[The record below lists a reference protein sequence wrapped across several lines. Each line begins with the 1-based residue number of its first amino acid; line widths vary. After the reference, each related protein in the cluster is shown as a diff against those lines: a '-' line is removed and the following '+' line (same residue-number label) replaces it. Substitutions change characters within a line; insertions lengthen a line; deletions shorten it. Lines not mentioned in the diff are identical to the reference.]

1 MKAPLFSSNLFRRAA
16 SAVAALLM
24 GACGAS
30 DATGSTATAALT
42 LTADPNPVV
51 GSLCGGHCGNLPG
64 EREALTTLTIRE
76 SARRGVTLTGGSQQL
91 RAAATGAVIATSTFA
106 ASDFVRDAGTARIP
120 AGGQLVYHAGVN
132 YGAAHDGVAATFSF
146 TFQGTDDNGHAVS
159 VTLAVPTT
167 G

>member
-1 MKAPLFSSNLFRRAA
+1 SPHLFPRGA
-16 SAVAALLM
+16 SAVAAVLM

-30 DATGSTATAALT
+30 DTTGPTATAALT

-51 GSLCGGHCGNLPG
+51 GSLCGSHCGNLPG

-76 SARRGVTLTGGSQQL
+76 NAGVAVTLTGGSQEL

-106 ASDFVRDAGTARIP
+106 ASDFIRDAGTARIP
-120 AGGQLVYHAGVN
+120 AGGQLDYHAGVH

-146 TFQGTDDNGHAVS
+146 TFQGTDDNGRAVS